1 MQAQVFEDVFDALS
15 DTPSEA
21 AHMKARAELLSALV
35 QHVKSWDLSQ
45 EAAAARLG
53 VTRPRLNDLMR
64 GKLGK
69 FSLDALVDLAI
80 AAGLTLEIRV
90 ATAGLM
96 QLRAVAAPE
105 PVKACA
111 MACGRKNHGVRAS
124 P

>member
-1 MQAQVFEDVFDALS
+1 MEAQIFEDVFDALS
-15 DTPSEA
+15 DTPAEA
-21 AHMKARAELLSALV
+21 AHMKARAELLGALI

-69 FSLDALVDLAI
+69 FSLDALVDLAT

-90 ATAGLM
+90 ATA
-96 QLRAVAAPE
+96 A
-105 PVKACA
+105 
-111 MACGRKNHGVRAS
+111 
-124 P
+124 